1 MPIRLILMAGLGASL
16 AIAGCST
23 TPSLPSSLV
32 ATGALPAAKA
42 GAPKP
47 SKPVVAARQTRM
59 YVWAGF
65 MEKDCSAA
73 TPTITISQKPAK
85 GEISLKAN
93 EPTFIQHSTSGKC
106 LGKSLPGTGIYYTAR
121 KGQEGAD
128 QFTLTAT
135 SATGQVATRSFKV
148 NIIE

>member
-1 MPIRLILMAGLGASL
+1 MPTKLILTASL
-16 AIAGCST
+16 IAGVAVGGCST
-23 TPSLPSSLV
+23 TPSLPSSLI
-32 ATGALPAAKA
+32 ATNSIPSTQNTAEKA
-42 GAPKP
+42 NR
-47 SKPVVAARQTRM
+47 PVVAARPTRM

-73 TPTITISQKPAK
+73 VPTITVSQQPAK
-85 GEISLKAN
+85 GELSLKQN

-135 SATGQVATRSFKV
+135 SPTGQVATRSFKV